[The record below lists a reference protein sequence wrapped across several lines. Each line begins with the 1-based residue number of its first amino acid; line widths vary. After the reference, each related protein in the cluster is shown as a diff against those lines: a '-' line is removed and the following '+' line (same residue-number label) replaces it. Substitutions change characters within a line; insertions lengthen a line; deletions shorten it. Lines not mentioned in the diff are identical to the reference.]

1 MNYHNIKHDDMVNG
15 DGLRVTLFVSGC
27 SNHCEGCQNPQ
38 TWDPDSGI
46 VFDTS
51 AMAEILDYLGR
62 DYISG
67 LTISGGDP
75 FFKSNI
81 HTVTEICDLCKL
93 IAPCKTIWL
102 YTGYNWVQIKDLE
115 VLRYIDVLVE
125 GPYIEAERDVNM
137 HWAGSRNQRVID
149 VQRSLSEHEV
159 ILYKGESQ

>member
-75 FFKSNI
+75 FFKS
-81 HTVTEICDLCKL
+81 K
-93 IAPCKTIWL
+93 
-102 YTGYNWVQIKDLE
+102 
-115 VLRYIDVLVE
+115 
-125 GPYIEAERDVNM
+125 
-137 HWAGSRNQRVID
+137 
-149 VQRSLSEHEV
+149 
-159 ILYKGESQ
+159 